1 MLEGKDPCHAAL
13 DFYLRR
19 PAAGQRNQVITR
31 VENLLYCPACE
42 NVAPWICSPVP
53 WLARSEWA
61 LLLGVGT
68 MNRYQ
73 RVEVC
78 KLGTQPNEISFPDHL
93 CSDSA
98 MGTVFNS

>member
-1 MLEGKDPCHAAL
+1 MLRWISIFGG
-13 DFYLRR
+13 LRR
-19 PAAGQRNQVITR
+19 AKRGIKSITR

-73 RVEVC
+73 RVES
-78 KLGTQPNEISFPDHL
+78 LQIGY
-93 CSDSA
+93 SA
-98 MGTVFNS
+98 K